1 MNKKG
6 ILIAAVAVL
15 VIAII
20 GVTYLL
26 FTEKQAN
33 RELVQEF
40 QLDKEDLE
48 NEYTRFAQQYDELK
62 MTISN
67 DSLSQLLEQE
77 QLKTQRLLEELRTVK
92 SSNATEIRRLKK
104 ELATLRKVMI
114 GYINQIDS
122 LNKLTAQQKQVI
134 AEVTQKYNQASRQI
148 DNLSEE
154 KKNLDKKV
162 TLAAQLDATNIRV
175 EPRNKR
181 GKVAKKVK
189 DVVKLAISFTIVK
202 NITAENGERTVYIR
216 ITKPDNDVLTK
227 SASNTFPYENRTLT
241 YSIKKYIEY
250 NGAECECVLGC
261 GRILVRRK
269 LSGGY
274 FRRRQL
280 DRFPGVHIKLSRWA
294 QNELLRPAIRS
305 PHHLGTECIE
315 KNMIEPFYHFY
326 AVVSPTDSKL
336 RSLFAGFAPTVD
348 GDEEVVATAF
358 HI

>member
-1 MNKKG
+1 MSKKSL
-6 ILIAAVAVL
+6 LIAAVAIL

-20 GVTYLL
+20 GITYLL

-48 NEYTRFAQQYDELK
+48 NEYTRFVQQYDELK

-92 SSNATEIRRLKK
+92 SSNATEIRRLKN
-104 ELATLRKVMI
+104 ELATLRKVMV

-148 DNLSEE
+148 D
-154 KKNLDKKV
+154 
-162 TLAAQLDATNIRV
+162 
-175 EPRNKR
+175 KR
-181 GKVAKKVK
+181 GKAAKKVK
-189 DVVKLAISFTIVK
+189 DVVKLAISFTVVK
-202 NITAENGERTVYIR
+202 NITAENGERTIYVR

-227 SASNTFPYENRTLT
+227 SASNTFPYENRTLV

-250 NGAECECVLGC
+250 NGEEQNINVFWDVEEFLYAGNYRVDIFE
-261 GRILVRRK
+261 
-269 LSGGY
+269 GGNLIGSQT
-274 FRRRQL
+274 FML
-280 DRFPGVHIKLSRWA
+280 D
-294 QNELLRPAIRS
+294 
-305 PHHLGTECIE
+305 
-315 KNMIEPFYHFY
+315 
-326 AVVSPTDSKL
+326 
-336 RSLFAGFAPTVD
+336 
-348 GDEEVVATAF
+348 
-358 HI
+358 